1 MNFRGHTLV
10 ILEPE
15 VKTKDTLDKRVK
27 YTSWV
32 LDKTDFCIYSVKLN
46 RARVAIS
53 KKLVGKVK
61 LDQKTGAISF
71 VKVSPVPVKILR
83 KAEIEARE
91 LHKLIGK

>member
-10 ILEPE
+10 ILESE
-15 VKTKDTLDKRVK
+15 VKTKDTFDKRVK

-53 KKLVGKVK
+53 MKLVGKMK
-61 LDQKTGAISF
+61 LDRKTGAISF
-71 VKVSPVPVKILR
+71 IKVSPVPVKILR

-91 LHKLIGK
+91 LHRLIGK